1 MSQLL
6 QGLTEQMQKPMDDI
20 PARLTENEFVIPAD
34 VVIILGQGDAKAG
47 IQQLQAFVESI
58 RASAQQGTQGE

>member
-34 VVIILGQGDAKAG
+34 VVLIIGQGDAKAG
-47 IQQLQAFVESI
+47 ANQLQQIVDQI
-58 RASAQQGTQGE
+58 RASVQQQGQM